1 MLPLK
6 CPNLTVTPLIVKIV
20 TDLSKYKLV
29 NESQAKGCR
38 MSSEKNE
45 PKVGLMSRLE
55 EAWVGGTAEFLATFF
70 FIILG
75 AGTVVIT
82 GAITGGS
89 LDISRLLAISLAHG
103 IAIMLLVTAT
113 ANISGGHINPA
124 VTISMIITKNI
135 TITKGVIYI
144 ICQLAGGTLGALTL
158 CWLMPEAGNLGSHG
172 LGAGIT
178 AFQGLVTEII
188 LTFALVFVIFASA
201 VDPRGLG
208 KLAPIA
214 IGLTVM
220 ADHLV
225 GVPLTG
231 ASMNPARSFGPALVS
246 MTWDNHWIYWIGPI
260 IGGILAATVYK
271 LVFLNRR

>member
-1 MLPLK
+1 MPL
-6 CPNLTVTPLIVKIV
+6 LIVKIV
-20 TDLSKYKLV
+20 PDSNKYRLIT
-29 NESQAKGCR
+29 ESRAKGCR
-38 MSSEKNE
+38 MSSENIE
-45 PKVGLMSRLE
+45 PKMNLRGRLE
-55 EAWVGGTAEFLATFF
+55 EVCVGGTAEFLATFF

-75 AGTVVIT
+75 AGTVVVT

-89 LDISRLLAISLAHG
+89 LDVSRLLAISLAHG

-124 VTISMIITKNI
+124 VTIAMIITKNI
-135 TITKGVIYI
+135 TITKGVAYI
-144 ICQLAGGTLGALTL
+144 ICQLAGGAVGALVL
-158 CWLMPEAGNLGSHG
+158 CWLIPDAGTLGSHNLGS
-172 LGAGIT
+172 GIT
-178 AFQGLVTEII
+178 AFQGLGTEII

-201 VDPRGLG
+201 VDPKGLG
-208 KLAPIA
+208 KLAPVA

-260 IGGILAATVYK
+260 IGGVLAATVYK

>member
-1 MLPLK
+1 MIEE
-6 CPNLTVTPLIVKIV
+6 N
-20 TDLSKYKLV
+20 
-29 NESQAKGCR
+29 A
-38 MSSEKNE
+38 E
-45 PKVGLMSRLE
+45 PKMDLKASIQDAFL
-55 EAWVGGTAEFLATFF
+55 GGTAEFLATFF

-75 AGTVVIT
+75 AGTVVVT
-82 GAITGGS
+82 GTITGGD
-89 LDISRLLAISLAHG
+89 LDVSRLLTISLAHG

-144 ICQLAGGTLGALTL
+144 ACQLAGGVAGALAL
-158 CWLMPEAGNLGSHG
+158 CWLIPDAGNLGSHG
-172 LGAGIT
+172 LGSGIT
-178 AFQGLVTEII
+178 AFQGLGTEII
-188 LTFALVFVIFASA
+188 LTFALVFVIFAAA
-201 VDPRGLG
+201 VDPKGLG

-225 GVPLTG
+225 GIPLTG

-260 IGGILAATVYK
+260 VGGVAAAIMYK
-271 LVFLNRR
+271 VVFLNRR